1 MAVARNPCRY
11 CSSSFYDER
20 TGHRISS
27 SFKPECIQCVWK
39 NEHKQYLETKRK
51 FKPGETIKD
60 LNTLL
65 EQTWV
70 IFCNQTRHIEVIKSM
85 QFRTVLQFLNAGR
98 FRFALNNEREKENG
112 RNKECSSN
120 TESE

>member
-1 MAVARNPCRY
+1 MTAARNPCRY

-27 SFKPECIQCVWK
+27 LVKPECVQCVLK
-39 NEHKQYLETKRK
+39 NEHKQYLDSKRK
-51 FKPGETIKD
+51 FKPGEPIKD

-65 EQTWV
+65 EQTWI
-70 IFCNQTRHIEVIKSM
+70 IFGNQTRHIEVIKSM
-85 QFRTVLQFLNAGR
+85 QFRTVLQLLNVGI
-98 FRFALNNEREKENG
+98 FRLALNNEKENENG
-112 RNKECSSN
+112 RNQKFSSN